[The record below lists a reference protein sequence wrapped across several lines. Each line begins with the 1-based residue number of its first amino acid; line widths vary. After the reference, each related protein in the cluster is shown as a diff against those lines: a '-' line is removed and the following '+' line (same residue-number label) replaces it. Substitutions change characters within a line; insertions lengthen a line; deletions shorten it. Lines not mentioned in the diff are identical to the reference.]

1 VIVIFFLD
9 NDYDLT
15 LMKDL
20 YIFHFQFQKVRKKYC
35 LFLALCNFLYN
46 AEPSLFAFSICLFY
60 CLI

>member
-20 YIFHFQFQKVRKKYC
+20 YIFHFQFQKVRKKI
-35 LFLALCNFLYN
+35 LFI
-46 AEPSLFAFSICLFY
+46 SSIVQFSV
-60 CLI
+60 